1 MISQLNLT
9 QQHNINTN
17 TQNKKGAKNT
27 PNFRGGKNIIWN
39 LAKNCEKEPM
49 INVAVIDL
57 VTAIGPRSI
66 WESVT
71 NLFAGFEALRRESS
85 GLIVNCLIPGFITL
99 GIAKLFNRGIM
110 GKGKANMANCW
121 ASSGTISTVTDHY
134 KESESTQAFQEGME
148 KFNGNKTHARVYA
161 VNYNL
166 LNEASGVDGFKNKQ
180 FNQAMSKDELSNA
193 AEKLTRMSFK
203 YKDHKLSEEIVEK
216 TPKKKIKAV
225 FRSIA
230 RKTHI
235 TQDVKFGDKLEAGL
249 ERTLT
254 DTHQI
259 LKGITKEGLKPEEVA
274 SYVKRSKRL
283 LKTKSI
289 LGMAIILPLA
299 ASMQHINR
307 KITEK
312 LSGQKGAPIHDDY
325 GKKDVIQKTPEQIK
339 EEKRN
344 LIGRKIWAVSSM
356 LGVGLLSM
364 MKMPNVR
371 TLKDIVQFKDQFP
384 TMDQARA
391 ISAVTFASRMAVAD
405 DEAELKEAHTRDII
419 TFSSMYFLGDYGAK
433 AMASHYEKKTGV
445 ELLNKTYDPAKNKGM
460 FTKFKNWVLNTHLKS
475 SDELKGVGK
484 ELEKAVRLRQKCQM
498 ANLGTS
504 LAILGVIVPIY
515 TRLRTKQHDAR
526 EKAKLL
532 AQNNLTNTKLSTPS
546 TDTQK
551 NTTSTGQNGVV
562 SRGSNQQF
570 QVLKNFKTKVE
581 VAR

>member
-9 QQHNINTN
+9 QQNNTN
-17 TQNKKGAKNT
+17 IDARSKKSVKNS
-27 PNFRGGKNIIWN
+27 PNFQGGKNMVWN
-39 LAKNCEKEPM
+39 LAKKCEKEPM

-66 WESVT
+66 WESIT

-121 ASSGTISTVTDHY
+121 ASSDTINTVTDHY
-134 KESESTQAFQEGME
+134 KDAESTDAFKEGLK
-148 KFNGNKTHARVYA
+148 KFKGNKTHARVYA

-166 LNEASGVDGFKNKQ
+166 LNEASGIDGFDKKQ
-180 FNQAMSKDELSNA
+180 FNQIMSKQEMSEA
-193 AEKLTRMSFK
+193 AEKLTRISFK
-203 YKDHKLSEEIVEK
+203 YKDGKLTEELEK
-216 TPKKKIKAV
+216 NTPKRKLKAI
-225 FRSIA
+225 FRSISS
-230 RKTHI
+230 KTHI
-235 TQDVKFGDKLEAGL
+235 AQDVKFGDKLEAGL
-249 ERTLT
+249 ERTLI

-259 LKGITKEGLKPEEVA
+259 VKGMIKEGIKPENVA
-274 SYVKRSKRL
+274 DYVKRSKRL

-289 LGMAIILPLA
+289 LGMAVILPLA

-325 GKKDVIQKTPEQIK
+325 GKKDAVQKTPEQIK
-339 EEKRN
+339 EEKCN

-364 MKMPNVR
+364 MKMPNIK
-371 TLKDIVQFKDQFP
+371 TLKNIVQFKDQFP

-445 ELLNKTYDPAKNKGM
+445 ELLNKTYDPAKNKGAL
-460 FTKFKNWVLNTHLKS
+460 TKFKNWVLNTHLKS

-484 ELEKAVRLRQKCQM
+484 ELEKATRLRQKCQM

-515 TRLRTKQHDAR
+515 TRLRTKKHDAQ
-526 EKAKLL
+526 EKAKLAAL
-532 AQNNLTNTKLSTPS
+532 QNKSNETMI
-546 TDTQK
+546 K
-551 NTTSTGQNGVV
+551 NTTTQNKTTQQT
-562 SRGSNQQF
+562 SNVIASKGLNQKF
-570 QVLKNFKTKVE
+570 QALNNFKTKVE